1 MTVVATERAERARTL
16 ICIRIP
22 RKHTSGGLNMSIDS
36 FGFDETVKTSLRN
49 YVGSDHYEILV
60 AIAAKTGWTGLI

>member
-1 MTVVATERAERARTL
+1 MTVVATERAERARML

-22 RKHTSGGLNMSIDS
+22 RNHTSGGLNMSR
-36 FGFDETVKTSLRN
+36 DETVKTSLRN
-49 YVGSDHYEILV
+49 YVGSNHYEILV

>member
-22 RKHTSGGLNMSIDS
+22 RKHTSGGLNMSID
-36 FGFDETVKTSLRN
+36 ETVKTSLRN

>member
-22 RKHTSGGLNMSIDS
+22 RKHTSGGLNMSR
-36 FGFDETVKTSLRN
+36 DETVKTSLRN